1 MMILNSKVLGSS
13 KKKIVILHGF
23 LGSLDNWIS
32 FSKRL
37 SDYNFEVHL
46 LDQRNHGRSFHS
58 DEFNYELMVKD
69 LHEYISKFNIN
80 NLSIIGH
87 SMGGKTAMLFSLIY
101 PDLVEKLIIV
111 DILPVDYNK
120 NYDMIFDSLLSINLK
135 KIKSRNEFNLNLK
148 KYFDD
153 DEFILF
159 LSKNLKRSSLGNF
172 EYKSNIK
179 VLQKTYSNVTSSI
192 TYPREYGKEV
202 LFIKGENSDY
212 IDSENLKI
220 TSKLFP
226 KYKLTEIKNAGHWI
240 HHENP
245 EDFFSI
251 CLNYL

>member
-1 MMILNSKVLGSS
+1 MILNSKVLGSS
-13 KKKIVILHGF
+13 KKKIIILHGF
-23 LGSLDNWIS
+23 LGSLDNWIT
-32 FSKRL
+32 FSKKI
-37 SDYNFEVHL
+37 SENNFEVHL
-46 LDQRNHGRSFHS
+46 LDQRNHGKSFHS
-58 DEFNYELMVKD
+58 NEFNYELMVKD
-69 LHEYISKFNIN
+69 LYEYISKFNIN
-80 NLSIIGH
+80 SVSIIGH

-111 DILPVDYNK
+111 DILPVSYNK
-120 NYDMIFDSLLSINLK
+120 SYDLIFDSLLNINLK
-135 KIKSRNEFNLNLK
+135 QIKSRNEFNLHLK

-153 DEFILF
+153 HEFILF
-159 LSKNLKRSSLGNF
+159 LSKNLMRSLDGSF

-192 TYPREYGKEV
+192 YFHKEYRNEV

-245 EDFFSI
+245 DDFFSI

>member
-1 MMILNSKVLGSS
+1 MA
-13 KKKIVILHGF
+13 
-23 LGSLDNWIS
+23 
-32 FSKRL
+32 RL
-37 SDYNFEVHL
+37 QCYLPH
-46 LDQRNHGRSFHS
+46 
-58 DEFNYELMVKD
+58 
-69 LHEYISKFNIN
+69 
-80 NLSIIGH
+80 
-87 SMGGKTAMLFSLIY
+87 IY
-101 PDLVEKLIIV
+101 PDLVEKLIVV
-111 DILPVDYNK
+111 DILPVSYNK
-120 NYDMIFDSLLSINLK
+120 SYDLIFDSLLSINLK
-135 KIKSRNEFNLNLK
+135 QIKSRNEFNLHLK

-153 DEFILF
+153 DGFILF
-159 LSKNLKRSSLGNF
+159 LSKNLKRSLDGSF

-192 TYPREYGKEV
+192 YFHKKYRKEV

-245 EDFFSI
+245 DDFFSI

>member
-1 MMILNSKVLGSS
+1 MILNSKVLGSS
-13 KKKIVILHGF
+13 KKKIIILHGF
-23 LGSLDNWIS
+23 LGSLDNWIT
-32 FSKRL
+32 FSKKI
-37 SDYNFEVHL
+37 SENNFEVHL
-46 LDQRNHGRSFHS
+46 LDQRNHGKSFHS
-58 DEFNYELMVKD
+58 NEFNYELMVKD
-69 LHEYISKFNIN
+69 LYEYISKFNIN
-80 NLSIIGH
+80 SVSIIGH

-111 DILPVDYNK
+111 DILPVSYNK
-120 NYDMIFDSLLSINLK
+120 SYDLIFDSLLNINLK
-135 KIKSRNEFNLNLK
+135 QIKSRNEFNLHLK

-153 DEFILF
+153 DGFILF
-159 LSKNLKRSSLGNF
+159 LSKNLKRSLDGSF

-179 VLQKTYSNVTSSI
+179 VLQKTYSNVISSI
-192 TYPREYGKEV
+192 YYHKEYVKEV

-212 IDSENLKI
+212 IDLENLKI

-245 EDFFSI
+245 DDFFSI

>member
-1 MMILNSKVLGSS
+1 MILHSKVLGSS
-13 KKKIVILHGF
+13 KNKIIILHGF
-23 LGSLDNWIS
+23 LGSLDNWIT
-32 FSKRL
+32 FSKKI
-37 SDYNFEVHL
+37 SENDFEVHL
-46 LDQRNHGRSFHS
+46 LDQRNHGKSFHS
-58 DEFNYELMVKD
+58 NEFNYELMVKD
-69 LHEYISKFNIN
+69 LHEYMSKFNIN
-80 NLSIIGH
+80 SVSIIGH

-101 PDLVEKLIIV
+101 PDLVEKLIVV
-111 DILPVDYNK
+111 DILPVSYNK
-120 NYDMIFDSLLSINLK
+120 SYDLIFDSLLSINLK
-135 KIKSRNEFNLNLK
+135 QIKSRNEFNLHLK

-153 DEFILF
+153 HGFILF
-159 LSKNLKRSSLGNF
+159 LSKNLKRSLDGGF

-179 VLQKTYSNVTSSI
+179 ILRKTYSNVTSSI
-192 TYPREYGKEV
+192 NFHKEYRKGV

-245 EDFFSI
+245 DDFFSI

>member
-1 MMILNSKVLGSS
+1 MILNSKVLGSS
-13 KKKIVILHGF
+13 KKKIIILHGF
-23 LGSLDNWIS
+23 LGSLDNWIT
-32 FSKRL
+32 FSKKI
-37 SDYNFEVHL
+37 SENNFEVHL
-46 LDQRNHGRSFHS
+46 LDQRNHGKSFHS
-58 DEFNYELMVKD
+58 NEFNYELMVKD
-69 LHEYISKFNIN
+69 LNEYISKFNIN
-80 NLSIIGH
+80 SVSIIGH

-101 PDLVEKLIIV
+101 PDLVEKLIVV
-111 DILPVDYNK
+111 DILPVSYNK
-120 NYDMIFDSLLSINLK
+120 SYDLIFDSLLSINLK
-135 KIKSRNEFNLNLK
+135 QIKSRNEFNLHLE

-153 DEFILF
+153 HGFILF
-159 LSKNLKRSSLGNF
+159 LSKNLKRSLDGGF

-179 VLQKTYSNVTSSI
+179 ILQKTYSNVTSSI
-192 TYPREYGKEV
+192 NFHKEYRKGV

-245 EDFFSI
+245 DDFFSI

>member
-1 MMILNSKVLGSS
+1 MILNSKVLGSS
-13 KKKIVILHGF
+13 KKKIIILHGF

-32 FSKRL
+32 FSKKI
-37 SDYNFEVHL
+37 SENNFEVHL
-46 LDQRNHGRSFHS
+46 LDQRNHGKSFHS
-58 DEFNYELMVKD
+58 NEFNYELMVED
-69 LHEYISKFNIN
+69 LHEYMSKFNIN
-80 NLSIIGH
+80 SVSIIGH

-101 PDLVEKLIIV
+101 PDLVEKLIVV
-111 DILPVDYNK
+111 DILPVSYNK
-120 NYDMIFDSLLSINLK
+120 NYDLIFDSLLSLNLK
-135 KIKSRNEFNLNLK
+135 QIKSRNEFNLHLK

-153 DEFILF
+153 HGFILF
-159 LSKNLKRSSLGNF
+159 LSKNLKRSLDGSF

-192 TYPREYGKEV
+192 YFHKEYRNEV

-245 EDFFSI
+245 DDFFSI
-251 CLNYL
+251 CIKYL

>member
-1 MMILNSKVLGSS
+1 MILNSKVLGSS

-111 DILPVDYNK
+111 DILPIDYNK

-135 KIKSRNEFNLNLK
+135 EIKSRNEFNLNLK

-245 EDFFSI
+245 DDFFSI

>member
-1 MMILNSKVLGSS
+1 MILNSKVLGSS
-13 KKKIVILHGF
+13 KKKIIILHGF
-23 LGSLDNWIS
+23 LGSLDNWIT
-32 FSKRL
+32 FSKKI
-37 SDYNFEVHL
+37 SENNFEVHL
-46 LDQRNHGRSFHS
+46 LDQRNHGKSFHS
-58 DEFNYELMVKD
+58 NEFNYELMVKD
-69 LHEYISKFNIN
+69 LHAYMSKFNIN
-80 NLSIIGH
+80 SVSIIGH

-101 PDLVEKLIIV
+101 PDLVEKLIVV
-111 DILPVDYNK
+111 DILPVSYNK
-120 NYDMIFDSLLSINLK
+120 SYDLIFDSLLSINLK
-135 KIKSRNEFNLNLK
+135 QIKSRNEFNLHLK

-153 DEFILF
+153 HGFILF
-159 LSKNLKRSSLGNF
+159 LSKNLKRSLDGSF

-179 VLQKTYSNVTSSI
+179 VLRKTYFNVTSSI
-192 TYPREYGKEV
+192 NFHKEYIKEV

-245 EDFFSI
+245 DDFFSI

>member
-1 MMILNSKVLGSS
+1 MILNSKVLGSS
-13 KKKIVILHGF
+13 KKKIIILHGF
-23 LGSLDNWIS
+23 LGSLDNWIT
-32 FSKRL
+32 FSKKI
-37 SDYNFEVHL
+37 SENNFEVHL
-46 LDQRNHGRSFHS
+46 LDQRNHGKSFHS
-58 DEFNYELMVKD
+58 NEFNYELMVKD
-69 LHEYISKFNIN
+69 LHEYMSKFNIN
-80 NLSIIGH
+80 SVSIIGH

-101 PDLVEKLIIV
+101 PDLVEKLIVV
-111 DILPVDYNK
+111 DILPVSYNK
-120 NYDMIFDSLLSINLK
+120 TYDLIFDSLLSINLK
-135 KIKSRNEFNLNLK
+135 QIKSRNEFNLHLK

-153 DEFILF
+153 HGFILF
-159 LSKNLKRSSLGNF
+159 LSKNLKRSLDGGF

-179 VLQKTYSNVTSSI
+179 ILRKTYSNVTSSI
-192 TYPREYGKEV
+192 NFHKEYRKGV

-245 EDFFSI
+245 DDFFSI

>member
-1 MMILNSKVLGSS
+1 MILHSKVLGSS
-13 KKKIVILHGF
+13 KNKIIILHGF
-23 LGSLDNWIS
+23 LGSLDNWIT
-32 FSKRL
+32 FSKKI
-37 SDYNFEVHL
+37 SENNFEVHL
-46 LDQRNHGRSFHS
+46 LDQRNHGKSFHS
-58 DEFNYELMVKD
+58 NEFNYELMVKD
-69 LHEYISKFNIN
+69 LHEYMSKFNIN
-80 NLSIIGH
+80 SVSIIGH

-101 PDLVEKLIIV
+101 PDLVEKLIVV
-111 DILPVDYNK
+111 DILPVSYNK
-120 NYDMIFDSLLSINLK
+120 SYDLIFDSLLSINLK
-135 KIKSRNEFNLNLK
+135 QIKSRNEFNLHLK

-153 DEFILF
+153 HGFILF
-159 LSKNLKRSSLGNF
+159 LSKNLKRSLDGGF

-179 VLQKTYSNVTSSI
+179 ILRKTYSNVTSSI
-192 TYPREYGKEV
+192 NFHKEYRKGV

-245 EDFFSI
+245 DDFFSI

>member
-1 MMILNSKVLGSS
+1 MILNSKVLGSS

-111 DILPVDYNK
+111 DILPIDYNK

-245 EDFFSI
+245 DDFFSI

>member
-1 MMILNSKVLGSS
+1 MILNSKVLGSS
-13 KKKIVILHGF
+13 KKKIIILHGF
-23 LGSLDNWIS
+23 LGSLDNWIT
-32 FSKRL
+32 FSKKI
-37 SDYNFEVHL
+37 SENNFEVHL
-46 LDQRNHGRSFHS
+46 IDQRNHGKSFHS
-58 DEFNYELMVKD
+58 NEFNYKLMVKD
-69 LHEYISKFNIN
+69 LYEYISEYNIN
-80 NLSIIGH
+80 SVSIIGH

-101 PDLVEKLIIV
+101 PDLVEKLIVV
-111 DILPVDYNK
+111 DILTVSYNK
-120 NYDMIFDSLLSINLK
+120 NYDLIFDSLLNINLK
-135 KIKSRNEFNLNLK
+135 QIKSRNEFNLHLK

-159 LSKNLKRSSLGNF
+159 LSKNLKRTLDGSF

-192 TYPREYGKEV
+192 YYHKEYRNEV

-245 EDFFSI
+245 DDFFSI
-251 CLNYL
+251 CIKYL

>member
-1 MMILNSKVLGSS
+1 MILNSKVLGSS
-13 KKKIVILHGF
+13 KKKIIILHGF
-23 LGSLDNWIS
+23 LGSLDNLIT
-32 FSKRL
+32 FSKKI
-37 SDYNFEVHL
+37 SENNFEVHL
-46 LDQRNHGRSFHS
+46 IDQRNHGKSFHS
-58 DEFNYELMVKD
+58 NEFNYELMVKD
-69 LHEYISKFNIN
+69 LHEYISKYNIN
-80 NLSIIGH
+80 SVSIIGH

-101 PDLVEKLIIV
+101 PDLVEKLIVV
-111 DILPVDYNK
+111 DILPVSYNK
-120 NYDMIFDSLLSINLK
+120 SYDLIFDSLLSINLK
-135 KIKSRNEFNLNLK
+135 QIKSRNEFNLHLK

-153 DEFILF
+153 HGFILF
-159 LSKNLKRSSLGNF
+159 LSKNLKRSLDGGF

-179 VLQKTYSNVTSSI
+179 ILRKTYSNVTSSI
-192 TYPREYGKEV
+192 NFHKEYRKGV

-245 EDFFSI
+245 DDFFSI

>member
-1 MMILNSKVLGSS
+1 MILNSKVLGSS
-13 KKKIVILHGF
+13 KKKIIILHGF
-23 LGSLDNWIS
+23 LGCLDNWIT
-32 FSKRL
+32 FSKKI
-37 SDYNFEVHL
+37 SENNFEVHL
-46 LDQRNHGRSFHS
+46 LDQRNHGKSFHS
-58 DEFNYELMVKD
+58 NEFNYELMVED
-69 LHEYISKFNIN
+69 LHEYMSKFNIN
-80 NLSIIGH
+80 SVSIIGH

-101 PDLVEKLIIV
+101 PDLVEKLIVV
-111 DILPVDYNK
+111 DILPVSYNK
-120 NYDMIFDSLLSINLK
+120 SYDLIFDSLLSINLK
-135 KIKSRNEFNLNLK
+135 QIKSRNEFNLHLK

-153 DEFILF
+153 HGFILF
-159 LSKNLKRSSLGNF
+159 LSKNLKRSLDGGF

-179 VLQKTYSNVTSSI
+179 ILRKTYSNVTSSI
-192 TYPREYGKEV
+192 NFHKEYRKEV

-245 EDFFSI
+245 DDFFSI

>member
-1 MMILNSKVLGSS
+1 MILNSKVLGSS
-13 KKKIVILHGF
+13 KKKIIILHGF
-23 LGSLDNWIS
+23 LGSLDNWIT
-32 FSKRL
+32 FSKKI
-37 SDYNFEVHL
+37 SENNFEVHL
-46 LDQRNHGRSFHS
+46 LDQRNHGKSFHS
-58 DEFNYELMVKD
+58 NEFNYELMVKD
-69 LHEYISKFNIN
+69 LHEYMSKFNIN
-80 NLSIIGH
+80 SVSIIGH

-101 PDLVEKLIIV
+101 PDLVEKLIVV
-111 DILPVDYNK
+111 DILPVSYNK
-120 NYDMIFDSLLSINLK
+120 SYDLIFDSLLSINLK
-135 KIKSRNEFNLNLK
+135 QIKSRNEFNLHLK

-153 DEFILF
+153 HGFILF
-159 LSKNLKRSSLGNF
+159 LSKNLKRSLDGGF

-179 VLQKTYSNVTSSI
+179 ILRKTYSNVTSSI
-192 TYPREYGKEV
+192 NFHKEYRKGV

-245 EDFFSI
+245 DDFFSI

>member
-1 MMILNSKVLGSS
+1 MILHSKVLGSS
-13 KKKIVILHGF
+13 KNKIIILHGF
-23 LGSLDNWIS
+23 LGSLDNWIT
-32 FSKRL
+32 FSKKI
-37 SDYNFEVHL
+37 SENNFEVHL
-46 LDQRNHGRSFHS
+46 VDQRNHGKSFHS
-58 DEFNYELMVKD
+58 NEFSYELMVKD

-80 NLSIIGH
+80 SVSIIGH

-101 PDLVEKLIIV
+101 PDLVEKLIVV
-111 DILPVDYNK
+111 DILPVSYNK
-120 NYDMIFDSLLSINLK
+120 TYDLIFDSLLSINLK
-135 KIKSRNEFNLNLK
+135 QIKSRNEFNLHLK

-153 DEFILF
+153 HGFILF
-159 LSKNLKRSSLGNF
+159 LSKNLKRSLDGGF

-179 VLQKTYSNVTSSI
+179 ILRKTYSNVTSSI
-192 TYPREYGKEV
+192 NFHKEYRKGV

-245 EDFFSI
+245 DDFFSI